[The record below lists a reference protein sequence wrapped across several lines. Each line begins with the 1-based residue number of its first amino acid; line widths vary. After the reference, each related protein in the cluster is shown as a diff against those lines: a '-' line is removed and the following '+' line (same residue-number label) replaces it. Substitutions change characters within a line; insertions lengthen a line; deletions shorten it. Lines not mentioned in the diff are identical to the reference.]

1 MPFAAVL
8 WTLVSWV
15 FRQVV
20 LKFLVMGVI
29 FVVVAELTPLVI
41 EYLGAFVSPGG
52 LTAAFSGIPAGVWY
66 FLDFFALDYG
76 LPLLISA
83 HVSRFLIRR
92 IPFIG

>member
-1 MPFAAVL
+1 MPFAAIL
-8 WTLVSWV
+8 WSMVSWLL
-15 FRQVV
+15 RSVV

-29 FVVVAELTPLVI
+29 FIIVAELTPMII
-41 EYLGAFVSPGG
+41 EYLGSFISPGG
-52 LTAAFSGIPAGVWY
+52 LSAAFSGIPAGVWY
-66 FLDFFALDYG
+66 FLDFFALDFG